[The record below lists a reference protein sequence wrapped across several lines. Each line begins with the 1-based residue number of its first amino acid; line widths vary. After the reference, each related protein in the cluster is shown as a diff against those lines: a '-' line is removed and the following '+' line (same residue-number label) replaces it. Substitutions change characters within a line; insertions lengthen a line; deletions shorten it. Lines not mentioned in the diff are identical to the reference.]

1 MHINDV
7 AQASAALHELLSSE
21 GPLTV
26 LTGAGISTDSGIP
39 AYRDHKGAWKS
50 APPMQHREYM
60 ASNQA
65 RQRYWARSLHGW
77 PRLYYAKPNAAHQ
90 LLTQW
95 QAQGLI
101 GTIITQNVD
110 GLHQR
115 AGSND
120 VINLHGDA
128 NSMICMDCGQRS
140 PRLDMHERC
149 LTLNPSYASLSPQV
163 GPDGD
168 AFLEGDFSDFH
179 VPSCLHCSG
188 VLKPYVVYFG
198 DNVPRPRVERAQQ
211 ALENSG
217 GLLVIGSSLMVFSG
231 FRFARQAQQAAK
243 PLALLNFGTTRADSI
258 ASLKLVAA
266 IIPTLSNTD
275 ALTRIAQATTPN

>member
-1 MHINDV
+1 MHINQV
-7 AQASAALHELLSSE
+7 AQASSALQELLSNY
-21 GPLTV
+21 GPVTV

-39 AYRDHKGAWKS
+39 AYRDTKGAWKS

-60 ASNQA
+60 SSNQA

-77 PRLYYAKPNAAHQ
+77 PKLYYAKPNAAHQ
-90 LLTQW
+90 TLAQW
-95 QAQGLI
+95 QAEGLI

-115 AGSND
+115 AGSTN
-120 VINLHGDA
+120 VIDLHGDA
-128 NSMICMDCGQRS
+128 NSMICMDCGQHS

-149 LTLNPSYASLSPQV
+149 LALNPHYASLSPQV

-168 AFLEGDFSDFH
+168 AFLEGNFDDFH
-179 VPSCLHCSG
+179 VPDCLHCGG

-198 DNVPRPRVERAQQ
+198 DNVPRPRVEQAQQ
-211 ALENSG
+211 ALQDSG

-231 FRFARQAQQAAK
+231 FRFARQAHQAGQ
-243 PLALLNFGTTRADSI
+243 PLTLLNLGTTRADAI
-258 ASLKLVAA
+258 ASLKLDTK
-266 IIPTLSNTD
+266 IIPTLTFT
-275 ALTRIAQATTPN
+275 L

>member
-1 MHINDV
+1 MYIENV
-7 AQASAALHELLSSE
+7 AQASTALHELLSSN

-39 AYRDHKGAWKS
+39 AYRDDKGAWES

-60 ASNQA
+60 SSNQA

-77 PRLYYAKPNAAHQ
+77 PKLYYAKPNAAHQ
-90 LLTQW
+90 LLAQW
-95 QAQGLI
+95 QSQGLI

-115 AGSND
+115 AGSTE
-120 VINLHGDA
+120 VIDLHGDA

-140 PRLDMHERC
+140 PRLDMHQRC
-149 LTLNPSYASLSPQV
+149 LALNPSYAQLSPEI

-168 AFLEGDFSDFH
+168 AFLEGDFGDFH
-179 VPSCLHCSG
+179 VPDCLHCGG
-188 VLKPYVVYFG
+188 VLKPFVVYFG
-198 DNVPRPRVERAQQ
+198 DNVPRPRVEQAQQ
-211 ALENSG
+211 ALHSSG

-231 FRFARQAQQAAK
+231 FRFARQAHQTAK
-243 PLALLNFGTTRADSI
+243 PLALLNLGTTRADDI
-258 ASLKLVAA
+258 ASLKLHTKIV
-266 IIPTLSNTD
+266 PTLTRAD
-275 ALTRIAQATTPN
+275 TLTRNAQATG

>member
-1 MHINDV
+1 MLIDDIS
-7 AQASAALHELLSSE
+7 QASSRLRELIASH
-21 GPLTV
+21 GPFTV

-39 AYRDHKGAWKS
+39 AYRDENGNWKS
-50 APPMQHREYM
+50 PPPMQHQEYM
-60 ASNQA
+60 RSASA

-77 PRLYYAKPNAAHQ
+77 PRLYYAKPNSAHEV
-90 LLTQW
+90 LAQW

-115 AGSND
+115 AGSSQ
-120 VINLHGDA
+120 VIDLHGDA

-140 PRLDMHERC
+140 PRLDMHQRC
-149 LTLNPSYASLSPQV
+149 LTLNPCYAELTPEI

-179 VPSCLHCSG
+179 VPDCLHCSG

-198 DNVPRPRVERAQQ
+198 DNVPRSRVEQAQQ
-211 ALENSG
+211 ALRDSA

-231 FRFARQAQQAAK
+231 FRFARQANHAEQ
-243 PLALLNFGTTRADSI
+243 PLILLNKGKTRADDI
-258 ASLKLVAA
+258 ASLRLLTP
-266 IIPTLSNTD
+266 IEPTL
-275 ALTRIAQATTPN
+275 QAACRATEST